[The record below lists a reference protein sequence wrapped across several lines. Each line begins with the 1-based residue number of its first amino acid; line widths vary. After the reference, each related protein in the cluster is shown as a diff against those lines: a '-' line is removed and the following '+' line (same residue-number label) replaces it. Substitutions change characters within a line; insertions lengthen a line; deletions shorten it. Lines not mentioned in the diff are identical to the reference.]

1 MRIVA
6 GPVGSGLPT
15 DSTTISCSFFGVM
28 AAFCVTPPALI
39 VTSWK
44 LMSAAFSV
52 ISEVAFSTRIEMV
65 SSPSNVALS
74 RSGVKVSL

>member
-1 MRIVA
+1 MCIAA
-6 GPVGSGLPT
+6 GPAESGVST
-15 DSTTISCSFFGVM
+15 AKTTISFSLSGVTF
-28 AAFCVTPPALI
+28 AFWLLPPLVM

-44 LMSAAFSV
+44 SISAEFSV
-52 ISEVAFSTRIEMV
+52 ISEVGFSTRMEMF